1 MVPALDSIFEKIGVS
16 LNLFLAVQ
24 VDVVVIAH
32 ILLVKMHQIRW
43 EEMLAS
49 VLRQIN
55 TKYHLQ

>member
-16 LNLFLAVQ
+16 LNLFLAAQ
-24 VDVVVIAH
+24 VDVVVIVH

-43 EEMLAS
+43 EEMLAN